1 MKKGRLL
8 LGLCL
13 GLSALSIG
21 APATVSASTDLL
33 TNRNYYKLDSIH
45 KGFLDEPIS
54 ESVLGNGIWAKF
66 QVAVQKKLI
75 TYTPGMTF
83 NQYYLANNIS
93 PEDNFTVYPN
103 LTDQYIPLPSGA
115 YLNANPNPKGVKD
128 LTGNVVDYL
137 TYVGPTDDRG
147 AYWGDTELADPILF
161 SRLTVGN
168 LPNADNPML
177 MKFPDGT
184 YQFPTQIGYG
194 ESATANDYMLT
205 PQNDFVIPTRYNKV
219 RDDVYLTMR
228 SRAYFGAGLQG
239 AQAFLSATTSDGPVV
254 GSADNA
260 KRYIDTS
267 TNVFLT
273 QQGYAQ
279 LGTLSKLM
287 ANTVYTR
294 ASASLQKVGIDQFN
308 VKMNAGMKTIQAN
321 SRVDDIVSGN
331 GGQIQLTGF
340 DRVSQIDDAYRS
352 DNAARQADATHTI
365 AVTYYM
371 YTSGNTHQT
380 VVTPLAPN
388 GNHLYSP
395 NVSVFKIQT
404 SRPYLTAADANDAPI
419 AEKTALADFDHVL
432 GADSITITDNGRTP
446 DGQPVGVVPAN
457 LKVRLSLDG
466 GHTYT
471 DTAYSLS
478 ELKAALQAHTFDAQ
492 ALTLAYTYAA
502 ADANAANIGQLP
514 DEIADNTGAY
524 AVPYVRTVALAP
536 RVKGAVVVKYVDET
550 GKSIATD
557 TVLSG
562 NVGDPYSTSKKDVPG
577 YTFKEVQGNP
587 TGSFTDQDQTVTYV
601 YTKNPVAGGNV
612 TAKYVDEN
620 GNPIADNVVSSG
632 NVGDPYSTSKKD
644 VPGYTLKEVQGN
656 PTGSFTDKDQT
667 VTYVYTK
674 NSTTDNNDG
683 TGSDQPGN
691 PDKAPNV
698 EKPVPN
704 QPGNQSKPGKLPQT
718 GENEIQSQT
727 MSLLG
732 ILLVTVGSLLSMLN
746 IKKRR
751 NV

>member
-1 MKKGRLL
+1 MKKGWLL

-21 APATVSASTDLL
+21 ATTTVSASTDLL

-115 YLNANPNPKGVKD
+115 YLNANPNPQGVKD

-161 SRLTVGN
+161 SRLTVGH

-205 PQNDFVIPTRYNKV
+205 PQNDFVLPARYNKV

-239 AQAFLSATTSDGPVV
+239 AQAFLSASTDNGPVV

-294 ASASLQKVGIDQFN
+294 ASASLQKVGIDQFAA
-308 VKMNAGMKTIQAN
+308 KMNAGMKTIQAN

-340 DRVSQIDDAYRS
+340 DRVSQIDNAYRS

-404 SRPYLTAADANDAPI
+404 SRPYLTAANANDAPI

-492 ALTLAYTYAA
+492 TLTLAYTYAA
-502 ADANAANIGQLP
+502 ADANAVNIGQLP

-536 RVKGAVVVKYVDET
+536 RVKGTVVVKYVDET

-562 NVGDPYSTSKKDVPG
+562 NVGDSYTATQKVIAG
-577 YTFKEVQGNP
+577 YTLKNVQGNE
-587 TGSFTDQDQTVTYV
+587 TGTLTEKAQTVTYV
-601 YTKNPVAGGNV
+601 YTKTPVVGGHV
-612 TAKYVDEN
+612 IVQYLDEN
-620 GNPIADNVVSSG
+620 GTPLSATITLSG
-632 NVGDPYSTSKKD
+632 YVGAPYTTIKK
-644 VPGYTLKEVQGN
+644 VIPGFTLKTIKGN
-656 PTGSFTDKDQT
+656 PTGILTDKSQT
-667 VTYVYTK
+667 VTYVYAKVMTP
-674 NSTTDNNDG
+674 TTG
-683 TGSDQPGN
+683 HHTTPATPRPQTHTRPN
-691 PDKAPNV
+691 PHRAHN
-698 EKPVPN
+698 
-704 QPGNQSKPGKLPQT
+704 LPQAGDHLVGARLT
-718 GENEIQSQT
+718 TLIGAV
-727 MSLLG
+727 
-732 ILLVTVGSLLSMLN
+732 LLVLSA
-746 IKKRR
+746 IGAERTWHKRR
-751 NV
+751 QH